1 MNISSS
7 RSASGFRRF
16 VVPVV
21 VLLLIGST
29 LTSGAVNVSAQAAPA
44 GIARQTAP
52 ATSSSSK
59 IAAPTWSRT
68 AEDIQA
74 VIKENRIYYQSGSG
88 LTAADASTGKTLW
101 TYPKDSVVPVLLINR
116 SLYTATKSGKIVKLN
131 AADGKAIWSIKA
143 PARKIQS
150 SSEDYVLN
158 ELHAVGNVIYISD
171 DAGVAQIDASSGKTI
186 RNFPNLRGKLI
197 GVYQNRMIVSTFVS
211 GAYMRGILTAYD
223 AKTGKMIRE
232 FDGDYYE
239 IVGYRD
245 HYAYAHHIPLG
256 IDNGYG
262 AIIDKIDLKTG
273 RTVKRF
279 NYLPVEYL
287 DRSSSQKII
296 MFGNDFYIVQ
306 YGENS
311 DRIQRI
317 PLDAPSESKPESIY
331 QASDMINDFSITGST
346 IAVLLNNNTTVVSD
360 RKKGTTLASA
370 RTPSDH
376 SVYAFSRLTIE
387 KGKVF
392 VQAKEKIH
400 AVSISK

>member
-1 MNISSS
+1 M
-7 RSASGFRRF
+7 
-16 VVPVV
+16 
-21 VLLLIGST
+21 
-29 LTSGAVNVSAQAAPA
+29 
-44 GIARQTAP
+44 
-52 ATSSSSK
+52 
-59 IAAPTWSRT
+59 
-68 AEDIQA
+68 
-74 VIKENRIYYQSGSG
+74 
-88 LTAADASTGKTLW
+88 
-101 TYPKDSVVPVLLINR
+101 INR

-131 AADGKAIWSIKA
+131 AADGKVIWSIKA

-171 DAGVAQIDASSGKTI
+171 DAGVTQIDASSGKTI

-197 GVYQNRMIVSTFVS
+197 GVYQNRMIISTFVS

-287 DRSSSQKII
+287 DRSSSQKIV

-317 PLDAPSESKPESIY
+317 PVDAPSESKPKPIY

-360 RKKGTTLASA
+360 RKKGTTLAFA
-370 RTPSDH
+370 GTPSDH

-392 VQAKEKIH
+392 VQAKGKIH
-400 AVSISK
+400 AVSLSK